1 MTKVVATV
9 ETSII
14 EEPQYQTYVST
25 DEMWAA
31 IPYGNQY
38 IVLNNGFQVHLA
50 RNLTTAKT
58 FISKQMRKLKK

>member
-1 MTKVVATV
+1 MTKVVANV
-9 ETSII
+9 EASIV
-14 EEPQYQTYVST
+14 EEPQYQTYVSS

-38 IVLNNGFQVHLA
+38 IILNNGFQVHLA

-58 FISKQMRKLKK
+58 FISKQMRKSKK